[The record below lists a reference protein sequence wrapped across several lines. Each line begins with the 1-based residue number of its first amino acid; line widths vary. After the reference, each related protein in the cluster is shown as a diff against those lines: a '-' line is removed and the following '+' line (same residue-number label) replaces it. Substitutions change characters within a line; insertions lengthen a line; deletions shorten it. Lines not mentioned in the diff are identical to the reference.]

1 MNCLVVGAGNE
12 TWNLQ
17 KSRKFSYNKPFLQS
31 LFHSLKTF
39 QCLFIG
45 PREKWADQQ
54 RSRGSFGCCG
64 GGSAE
69 VSFELGVIPWYLKH
83 GSPIIPKVKVAL
95 SSMP

>member
-1 MNCLVVGAGNE
+1 LVVDDGNE

-17 KSRKFSYNKPFLQS
+17 KSSKFSYNKPFHQS
-31 LFHSLKTF
+31 LLHSLKTF
-39 QCLFIG
+39 QCLFLG
-45 PREKWADQQ
+45 LGEKWKDQQ

-64 GGSAE
+64 DVSAE